1 VKQAHL
7 VVPMYNLL
15 LALALATAAVT
26 AGAQAP
32 SPPTGNTR
40 IVTDIAT
47 PGDKPCVAAG
57 RKLEREQKS
66 LDQAKSE
73 IARYAKLQQGCSSK
87 STCARYAAALES
99 LDKRVAR
106 HQLRIGKFT
115 SNRDRACNT

>member
-1 VKQAHL
+1 MKQAHL

-32 SPPTGNTR
+32 SPPT
-40 IVTDIAT
+40 VTDIAT